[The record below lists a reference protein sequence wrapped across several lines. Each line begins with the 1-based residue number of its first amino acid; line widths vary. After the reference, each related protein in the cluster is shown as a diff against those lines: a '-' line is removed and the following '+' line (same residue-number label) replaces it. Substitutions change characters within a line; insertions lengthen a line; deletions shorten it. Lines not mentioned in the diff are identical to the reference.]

1 MVNKRWALAMA
12 IGSGFVWLTCALVA
26 QSQDTF
32 KARLSPVPAD
42 QKTRPELAGTAS
54 VSATLAGTKLT
65 INGTFDGLRS
75 VATVARLH
83 NGVAEGARGPAI
95 SDLTVPRA
103 TSGAITGS
111 VDLTAP
117 QVDSLKKGKLYV
129 QIHSERAPEGVL
141 WGWLLH

>member
-1 MVNKRWALAMA
+1 MVNKRHVAVAVMGAGVAWLGLSLLA
-12 IGSGFVWLTCALVA
+12 
-26 QSQDTF
+26 QNQDNY

-42 QKTRPELAGTAS
+42 QKTRPELAGTGS
-54 VSATLAGTKLT
+54 VSATLAGSKLS

-95 SDLTVPRA
+95 SDLTVPKA

-111 VDLTAP
+111 IDLTAP
-117 QVDSLKKGKLYV
+117 QVESLRKGKLYV
-129 QIHSERAPEGVL
+129 QLHSERAPEGVL
-141 WGWLLH
+141 WGWLLR

>member
-1 MVNKRWALAMA
+1 MVNKRYVAVAVVGAGVACLGLSLLA
-12 IGSGFVWLTCALVA
+12 
-26 QSQDTF
+26 QNQDNY

-42 QKTRPELAGTAS
+42 QKTRPELAGTGS
-54 VSATLAGTKLT
+54 VSATLAGSKLS

-95 SDLTVPRA
+95 SDLTVPKA

-111 VDLTAP
+111 IDLTAP
-117 QVDSLKKGKLYV
+117 QVESLRKGKLYV
-129 QIHSERAPEGVL
+129 QLHSERAPEGVL
-141 WGWLLH
+141 WGWLLR